1 MRKQRNCEYFNKFVN
16 MLKEEREQKS
26 PTDKYPWLDLV
37 DERRHMTN
45 REILE
50 KYINFNNSCLN
61 KEEKTKVMDIL
72 YKYREAFSLRDE
84 IGTCL
89 NIEVEIDVTDK
100 SPFFIR
106 PYHVRE
112 EDKA

>member
-1 MRKQRNCEYFNKFVN
+1 MRENKN
-16 MLKEEREQKS
+16 HQQTS
-26 PTDKYPWLDLV
+26 THGLV
-37 DERRHMTN
+37 PDDERRHMTD
-45 REILE
+45 REILA
-50 KYINFNNSCLN
+50 KYINLNNSCLN
-61 KEEKTKVMDIL
+61 KEEKTKVMDML

-106 PYHVRE
+106 SYHVRE
-112 EDKA
+112 EDKAFIDKEMNERNYAIWVF